1 MICLSR
7 RLRTE
12 CGDFGI
18 AWFYSTG
25 AGKLDRTFWQALSAR
40 VATGIQSSFPV
51 NNRSLSVMIQATQ
64 LRRGNTILLNGE
76 LYQVVDYQ
84 HITPG
89 NWRGMVQTKL
99 RKLSTGSIID
109 HRFRSE
115 DRVDRAILDEREMEY
130 LYKDGTDYYF
140 MDTEN
145 YEQTHLNEDVLGDAT
160 SYLVPNSKIK
170 VEFYEGKPLGIELPA
185 TIDLKVVQTD
195 PGMPSATVSNVL
207 KPATLETGLVVGV
220 PHFIQ
225 EGEVIRVDTTEG
237 KYVERVRS

>member
-1 MICLSR
+1 
-7 RLRTE
+7 
-12 CGDFGI
+12 
-18 AWFYSTG
+18 
-25 AGKLDRTFWQALSAR
+25 
-40 VATGIQSSFPV
+40 
-51 NNRSLSVMIQATQ
+51 MIQATQ

-145 YEQTHLNEDVLGDAT
+145 YEQIHFSEEVLGDAT
-160 SYLVPNSKIK
+160 SYLVSNSKIK
-170 VEFYEGKPLGIELPA
+170 VEFYEGKALGVELPP
-185 TIDLKVVQTD
+185 TIDLKVVRTD